1 MSKEQYMREALE
13 EARKA
18 AEIGEIPIGAVIVRD
33 GSIIARG
40 HNLTETEKDPT
51 MHAEMVAIREAA
63 KALGGW
69 RLSGCSMFVT
79 CEPCSMCAG
88 ALVWSRME
96 HLYVGT
102 ADPKAGACGSVL
114 NVVDEP
120 ALAEKERAYEKA
132 HPEDQL
138 SETDSQGNE
147 KLPAPVKK
155 SLGFLL
161 VSVSLWFIAYNAVE
175 TWFTTY
181 AARVWN
187 MPLGGAGGASLCLTI
202 ATVGAILTY
211 IPTGVLA
218 GKIGRKKT
226 ILIGV
231 VLIFTGRAAQNHQGN
246 VGFLRS
252 AADDLFGNG
261 HLFLIP
267 GLRSPALPSIK
278 WMLLHP

>member
-102 ADPKAGACGSVL
+102 ADPKAGVCGSVL

-120 ALAEKERAYEKA
+120 ALNRRIETEFGILQEECSGILKQFFSELRKRPRPSA
-132 HPEDQL
+132 HRRKFASGSQ
-138 SETDSQGNE
+138 ETGN
-147 KLPAPVKK
+147 
-155 SLGFLL
+155 
-161 VSVSLWFIAYNAVE
+161 
-175 TWFTTY
+175 
-181 AARVWN
+181 R
-187 MPLGGAGGASLCLTI
+187 
-202 ATVGAILTY
+202 
-211 IPTGVLA
+211 
-218 GKIGRKKT
+218 RK
-226 ILIGV
+226 
-231 VLIFTGRAAQNHQGN
+231 
-246 VGFLRS
+246 
-252 AADDLFGNG
+252 
-261 HLFLIP
+261 
-267 GLRSPALPSIK
+267 
-278 WMLLHP
+278 